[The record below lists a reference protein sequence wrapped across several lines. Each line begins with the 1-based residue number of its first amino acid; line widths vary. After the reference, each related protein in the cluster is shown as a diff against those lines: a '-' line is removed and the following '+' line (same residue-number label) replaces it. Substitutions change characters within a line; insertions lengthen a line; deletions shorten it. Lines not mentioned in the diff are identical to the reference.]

1 MCCVHGPSCR
11 WLHVIDHED
20 GKVLCHRVVQVKQT
34 KLAKQKLLVLGHVYQ
49 M

>member
-1 MCCVHGPSCR
+1 MCCVHGSSCW

-20 GKVLCHRVVQVKQT
+20 GKVIYRVVQVKQT